1 MIEDV
6 AIMSHFEKCL
16 TNMLE
21 ALENNKPASIKFR
34 SHEVIILP
42 NAANVEKMK
51 ELINK
56 FRNGDMSFRQVLES
70 F

>member
-1 MIEDV
+1 MEGAGEV
-6 AIMSHFEKCL
+6 FKHFEECL
-16 TNMLE
+16 TSMLE

-42 NAANVEKMK
+42 SAANVEKMK
-51 ELINK
+51 ELINR
-56 FRNGDMSFRQVLES
+56 FRNGDISFRGVLES